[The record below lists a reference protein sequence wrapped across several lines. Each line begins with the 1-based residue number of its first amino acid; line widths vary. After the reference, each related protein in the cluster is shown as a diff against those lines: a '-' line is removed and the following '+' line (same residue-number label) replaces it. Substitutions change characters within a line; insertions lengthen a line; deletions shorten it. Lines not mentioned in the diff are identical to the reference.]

1 MKAEGVP
8 GWFKEQMLRI
18 FSERQSGNS
27 WLLRAAALMASLVIP
42 MALGAQSCPLC
53 YQSAAS
59 GGPHLLQA
67 LRNGVLIM
75 FFPPLLIFGAIFY
88 AAYRKRNQF
97 NSTESATRI
106 EFEFDEPEC
115 GPEASFDD
123 GARLQHHADIAA
135 TIEL

>member
-1 MKAEGVP
+1 MNAEGVP
-8 GWFKEQMLRI
+8 SWFRGQILRV
-18 FSERQSGNS
+18 FSVRQSGNS
-27 WLLRAAALMASLVIP
+27 WLSRAAALIVLLGIP
-42 MALGAQSCPLC
+42 LALRAQSCPLC

-59 GGPHLLQA
+59 GGSHFLQA
-67 LRNGVLIM
+67 LRNGVLIL

-97 NSTESATRI
+97 NSTENATRI

-115 GPEASFDD
+115 GPEGSLDD
-123 GARLQHHADIAA
+123 GARPPHRADIAD